1 MIVQY
6 PLPYLLGKKGLLG
19 RKPREVKL
27 HLLPQAIARKM
38 SVPSIGFANG
48 HLHIRVMAINSHD
61 SIENTNRKH

>member
-6 PLPYLLGKKGLLG
+6 PLPYLLGKKACSAGVLA
-19 RKPREVKL
+19 RSNCTYCHK
-27 HLLPQAIARKM
+27 QIARKM

-48 HLHIRVMAINSHD
+48 HLHIRIIAINSHD